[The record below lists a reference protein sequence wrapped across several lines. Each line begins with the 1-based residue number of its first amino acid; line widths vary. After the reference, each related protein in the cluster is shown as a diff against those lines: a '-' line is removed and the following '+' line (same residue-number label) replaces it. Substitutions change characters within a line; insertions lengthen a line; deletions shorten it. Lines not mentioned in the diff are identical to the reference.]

1 MISSSSSLRF
11 SLVQAPQQHQHQ
23 QRLQPLVLLPALLMQ
38 HQQQQV
44 AVSCRLV
51 GTAWM
56 LLACRRLCLLQ
67 LALWRQR
74 RQQGQAEQQHR

>member
-1 MISSSSSLRF
+1 LRF
-11 SLVQAPQQHQHQ
+11 SLVQAPQQQQQHQ

-38 HQQQQV
+38 HRQQQV
-44 AVSCRLV
+44 VVVSCRLAV
-51 GTAWM
+51 TAWM